1 MDYFALGKD
10 KSLKNINDLAL
21 PLSGGTMT
29 GNIRYNDGDETYDVF
44 RFIPGDAYGLGIV
57 VCGGGS
63 TIIGG
68 GESGYAL
75 QPAVGGGGKEQLIL
89 ANDGNIDFYV
99 DCQNGLESAKKVT
112 LSASTGLLSGH
123 QKAIKTGTAAPSG
136 GSDGDIYIQ
145 Y

>member
-10 KSLKNINDLAL
+10 KSLKNIKDLAL
-21 PLSGGTMT
+21 PLSGGTMK

-44 RFIPGDAYGLGIV
+44 RFIPGNQYGVGIV
-57 VCGGGS
+57 VCGGGT

-68 GESGYAL
+68 GEAGYTL
-75 QPAVGGGGKEQLIL
+75 QPAAGSGDAEELIL
-89 ANDGNIDFYV
+89 ANDYDITFYV
-99 DCQNGLESAKKVT
+99 NCQNGLEAAKKVT
-112 LSASTGLLSGH
+112 LSRSTGLLSGH